1 MQLNKTLLI
10 GENYIARVKET
21 LIANGISG
29 KILYVSD
36 SIVDVLYGDIVRK
49 QIEEVG
55 ILKTELVD
63 DNTISYS
70 MNLAERVI
78 ATSIKCIVAL
88 GGGRVLDVCKYASYI
103 SKVPLLSIPTTMAND
118 GIASPIAVL
127 KRQDN
132 KPMSLGSSMPTM
144 LLIDTKIILDSPIEL
159 VKAGIGDTISN
170 YMALIDWEHAV
181 EIGKDTMNG
190 YAFMMSQ
197 TSLDALMNTQ
207 FNTICPGF
215 IKLLANCLVLSGIA
229 MDFAGTSRPVSG
241 SEHLFSHALD
251 YYCPKRNL
259 HGIQVALGTVAVL
272 RLINRDYRPVLEYL
286 NKFKV
291 DINPSHL
298 GIDEETF
305 VLCMQKATSMRTGRY
320 TYLEEIDLSD
330 KTLQS
335 LYKELVKE
343 L

>member
-1 MQLNKTLLI
+1 MMTRTFTVLI

-118 GIASPIAVL
+118 GIACP
-127 KRQDN
+127 
-132 KPMSLGSSMPTM
+132 
-144 LLIDTKIILDSPIEL
+144 L
-159 VKAGIGDTISN
+159 V
-170 YMALIDWEHAV
+170 
-181 EIGKDTMNG
+181 
-190 YAFMMSQ
+190 
-197 TSLDALMNTQ
+197 
-207 FNTICPGF
+207 
-215 IKLLANCLVLSGIA
+215 
-229 MDFAGTSRPVSG
+229 
-241 SEHLFSHALD
+241 
-251 YYCPKRNL
+251 
-259 HGIQVALGTVAVL
+259 
-272 RLINRDYRPVLEYL
+272 
-286 NKFKV
+286 
-291 DINPSHL
+291 
-298 GIDEETF
+298 
-305 VLCMQKATSMRTGRY
+305 GRWF
-320 TYLEEIDLSD
+320 EIDNHEDLAAAE
-330 KTLQS
+330 
-335 LYKELVKE
+335 ELFK
-343 L
+343 